1 MTTRKAEQIA
11 ERRELLDEIT
21 ADIQIA
27 EHLKT
32 GVNLDALRATAADLV
47 REIAELQA

>member
-21 ADIQIA
+21 ADIRIA
-27 EHLKT
+27 EYLST
-32 GVNLDALRATAADLV
+32 TVDTSTLRGTAADLR